1 MNGNKMCNILK
12 SNIETSHIPIILL
25 TALNDK
31 ESIIK
36 GLQTK
41 ADKYIVKPFDM
52 EVLKANITNV
62 LANREIMKKRFSQF
76 KFNADEVSD
85 DPTVSLEQEFLLK
98 ATDIIKS
105 SINKEM
111 NVENLCDAMN
121 MSRSSL
127 YNKIKA
133 LTNDSPSDF
142 IRKVRMNEASILEN
156 IFKGIRPA
164 VVALIA
170 APTFS
175 MAKSAKINRYTVWIP
190 IVSALLIWVLDVS
203 PVYIIIIAGVG
214 GFIYGKYKHKYSS
227 K

>member
-1 MNGNKMCNILK
+1 MSDVGNGKEAQDFIKERQPDLILSDVMMPIMNGNKMCNILK

-142 IRKVRMNEASILEN
+142 IRKVRMNEASIL
-156 IFKGIRPA
+156 
-164 VVALIA
+164 L
-170 APTFS
+170 
-175 MAKSAKINRYTVWIP
+175 KSKRYTVSE
-190 IVSALLIWVLDVS
+190 VSDMMGFS
-203 PVYIIIIAGVG
+203 DPKYFTDTFKKYYGVPPST
-214 GFIYGKYKHKYSS
+214 YMKQN
-227 K
+227 